1 MIQFV
6 LSVLLMIAVV
16 GGAIVWSWNAGLRDR
31 FASSRKG

>member
-6 LSVLLMIAVV
+6 FSILLMIAVV